1 MEQAGNHPGNQTDP
15 EGGGMIELV
24 KLKRSV
30 PQSQIRKKK
39 IQYGYYDRK
48 PLTPHPVIH
57 LSGKYLEHYGFT
69 VGEVVEVHIESNC
82 ITITKPLPQR
92 A

>member
-1 MEQAGNHPGNQTDP
+1 
-15 EGGGMIELV
+15 MIELV
-24 KLKRSV
+24 RLKRSV

-57 LSGKYLEHYGFT
+57 LSGKYLEHYGFS